1 MHGVTGSHLYCC
13 GPILSFDIVLH
24 FHMVSTNNNCINH
37 SLCNI
42 YLFEGSELL
51 ISITNFWRGFQK

>member
-1 MHGVTGSHLYCC
+1 MHGITGSHLYYC

-24 FHMVSTNNNCINH
+24 FHMVSTNNNSINH

-42 YLFEGSELL
+42 YLFEGS
-51 ISITNFWRGFQK
+51 